1 MGIAGH
7 TPNFTAAGT
16 ILPFSC
22 VKAGTTDPFRVQ
34 VATLED
40 EVVLGVTD
48 GSTRA
53 FDSTNHAV
61 AGDPVVLQNS
71 EFVQLRAGG
80 TIAVGDGLRPT
91 TNGAVIV
98 ASDRVQFVACDS
110 AVSGEIFWA
119 QRVGSVEL
127 EIPSPAFYGSNRA
140 GSFLQDAINGTDSLD
155 IVVIGDSNAGFP
167 GDNGYTVAWN
177 RVMQFGLRVP
187 VYATP
192 LMSGGP
198 SNQRDLTTG
207 NIRGDGLWCLGNS
220 QQWNA
225 EGEAGGTYT
234 GTTFKNMIQSTD
246 SEIVGLRTWLGFNF
260 TDYNVNS
267 TANKSIFPLGW
278 MSNPAVVEVG
288 QRFTSNFIN
297 YIGISNQL
305 VSSFNAFG
313 SELGFGTAG
322 TGGHALQ
329 YRIVY
334 GTFPTAGSFK
344 PYAFYLGTTGALL
357 RDSSTTS
364 TGGGY
369 GYRTKPFDVTSFTL
383 AAVGSQPSR
392 VCFTWDGADSA
403 TNADQANGPF
413 ACLWQS
419 VIRPNFKGYS
429 VSCLNYF
436 GGLTT
441 TQVAEK
447 IEDCDKML
455 DAYLKELRERQV
467 GTTPGTAGT
476 GRVLVFLNSGING
489 TETTSTWPLAAQRII
504 DRFRARWVATGGTLS
519 NLAFVFT
526 VTHPTTD
533 SGVTWTANRAAVA
546 AAANAYAVA
555 NGSTYNLAVVDI
567 GQMMTG
573 LVMSRYSMYDS
584 GGQAHL
590 TKVAI
595 PPAAVTTATDGYQTI
610 TSAIVS
616 ALTSST

>member
-1 MGIAGH
+1 
-7 TPNFTAAGT
+7 
-16 ILPFSC
+16 
-22 VKAGTTDPFRVQ
+22 
-34 VATLED
+34 
-40 EVVLGVTD
+40 
-48 GSTRA
+48 
-53 FDSTNHAV
+53 
-61 AGDPVVLQNS
+61 
-71 EFVQLRAGG
+71 
-80 TIAVGDGLRPT
+80 
-91 TNGAVIV
+91 
-98 ASDRVQFVACDS
+98 
-110 AVSGEIFWA
+110 
-119 QRVGSVEL
+119 
-127 EIPSPAFYGSNRA
+127 
-140 GSFLQDAINGTDSLD
+140 
-155 IVVIGDSNAGFP
+155 
-167 GDNGYTVAWN
+167 
-177 RVMQFGLRVP
+177 
-187 VYATP
+187 
-192 LMSGGP
+192 
-198 SNQRDLTTG
+198 
-207 NIRGDGLWCLGNS
+207 
-220 QQWNA
+220 
-225 EGEAGGTYT
+225 
-234 GTTFKNMIQSTD
+234 
-246 SEIVGLRTWLGFNF
+246 
-260 TDYNVNS
+260 
-267 TANKSIFPLGW
+267 

-288 QRFTSNFIN
+288 QRFTSSFNN
-297 YIGISNQL
+297 YIAVSNQV
-305 VSSFNAFG
+305 VSGFNAFG

-344 PYAFYLGTTGALL
+344 PYAFYLGTTSALL

-369 GYRTKPFDVTSFTL
+369 GYATKAFDVSSFTL
-383 AAVGSQPSR
+383 ASSGNPNR
-392 VCFTWDGADSA
+392 VCFTWDGANSA

-467 GTTPGTAGT
+467 AGGGT

-489 TETTSTWPLAAQRII
+489 TETTTTWPAAAQRII
-504 DRFRARWVATGGTLS
+504 DRFRARWVATGGIVD

-533 SGVTWTANRAAVA
+533 SGVTWTANRAAIA
-546 AAANAYAVA
+546 AAANDYAVA

-595 PPAAVTTATDGYQTI
+595 PPATVTTATDGYEVICTAI
-610 TSAIVS
+610 TSRLIGA
-616 ALTSST
+616 

>member
-1 MGIAGH
+1 
-7 TPNFTAAGT
+7 
-16 ILPFSC
+16 
-22 VKAGTTDPFRVQ
+22 
-34 VATLED
+34 
-40 EVVLGVTD
+40 
-48 GSTRA
+48 
-53 FDSTNHAV
+53 
-61 AGDPVVLQNS
+61 
-71 EFVQLRAGG
+71 
-80 TIAVGDGLRPT
+80 
-91 TNGAVIV
+91 
-98 ASDRVQFVACDS
+98 
-110 AVSGEIFWA
+110 
-119 QRVGSVEL
+119 
-127 EIPSPAFYGSNRA
+127 
-140 GSFLQDAINGTDSLD
+140 
-155 IVVIGDSNAGFP
+155 
-167 GDNGYTVAWN
+167 
-177 RVMQFGLRVP
+177 
-187 VYATP
+187 
-192 LMSGGP
+192 
-198 SNQRDLTTG
+198 
-207 NIRGDGLWCLGNS
+207 
-220 QQWNA
+220 
-225 EGEAGGTYT
+225 
-234 GTTFKNMIQSTD
+234 MIQSTD
-246 SEIVGLRTWLGFNF
+246 TEIVGLRTWLGFNF

-267 TANKSIFPLGW
+267 TANKSIFPQGW

-288 QRFTSNFIN
+288 QRFTSSFEN
-297 YIGISNQL
+297 YIAVSNQA
-305 VSSFNAFG
+305 VINFNVFG

-344 PYAFYLGTTGALL
+344 PYAFYLGTTSALL

-369 GYRTKPFDVTSFTL
+369 GYATKAFDVSSFTL
-383 AAVGSQPSR
+383 ASSGNPSR

-467 GTTPGTAGT
+467 AGGGT

-489 TETTSTWPLAAQRII
+489 TETTTTWPAAAQRII

-533 SGVTWTANRAAVA
+533 AGVTWTANRAAVA

>member
-1 MGIAGH
+1 MLQDV
-7 TPNFTAAGT
+7 AAG
-16 ILPFSC
+16 
-22 VKAGTTDPFRVQ
+22 R
-34 VATLED
+34 
-40 EVVLGVTD
+40 
-48 GSTRA
+48 
-53 FDSTNHAV
+53 
-61 AGDPVVLQNS
+61 
-71 EFVQLRAGG
+71 
-80 TIAVGDGLRPT
+80 
-91 TNGAVIV
+91 
-98 ASDRVQFVACDS
+98 
-110 AVSGEIFWA
+110 
-119 QRVGSVEL
+119 
-127 EIPSPAFYGSNRA
+127 
-140 GSFLQDAINGTDSLD
+140 DSLD
-155 IVVIGDSNAGFP
+155 IIVIGDSNAGFP

-198 SNQRDLTTG
+198 TNPSQLTT
-207 NIRGDGLWCLGNS
+207 NNSRGDGLWSLGVAQS
-220 QQWNA
+220 WNA
-225 EGEAGGTYT
+225 NTNAGGSNT
-234 GTTFKNMIQSTD
+234 GTTFKQMIQSTD
-246 SEIVGLRTWLGFNF
+246 SEIVGLRNWLGFNS
-260 TDYNVNS
+260 TNYNVND
-267 TANKSIFPLGW
+267 TTNKSIFPQGW

-288 QRFTSNFIN
+288 QRFTSSFNN
-297 YIGISNQL
+297 YIAVSNQV
-305 VSSFNAFG
+305 VSGFNAFG

-329 YRIVY
+329 YRIVH

-369 GYRTKPFDVTSFTL
+369 GYTTKWFDISSFTL
-383 AAVGSQPSR
+383 AAVGSQPNR
-392 VCFTWDGADSA
+392 VCFTWDGANSA

-455 DAYLKELRERQV
+455 DAYLKEIRERQI
-467 GTTPGTAGT
+467 GTTAGTAGT
-476 GRVLVFLNSGING
+476 GRLLVFLNSGING
-489 TETTSTWPLAAQRII
+489 TETTTTWPAAAQRII
-504 DRFRARWVATGGTLS
+504 DRITSRWVLTGGSAS

-526 VTHPTTD
+526 LTHPTTD
-533 SGVTWTANRAAVA
+533 GAVAWTANRAAVA
-546 AAANAYAVA
+546 TAANNYAAANG
-555 NGSTYNLAVVDI
+555 NTYNLAVVDI
-567 GQMMTG
+567 AQMMTG

-595 PPAAVTTATDGYQTI
+595 PPATVTTATDGYESIVQ
-610 TSAIVS
+610 SIVS
-616 ALTSST
+616 SLLSSV

>member
-1 MGIAGH
+1 MLQDV
-7 TPNFTAAGT
+7 AAG
-16 ILPFSC
+16 
-22 VKAGTTDPFRVQ
+22 R
-34 VATLED
+34 
-40 EVVLGVTD
+40 
-48 GSTRA
+48 
-53 FDSTNHAV
+53 
-61 AGDPVVLQNS
+61 
-71 EFVQLRAGG
+71 
-80 TIAVGDGLRPT
+80 
-91 TNGAVIV
+91 
-98 ASDRVQFVACDS
+98 
-110 AVSGEIFWA
+110 
-119 QRVGSVEL
+119 
-127 EIPSPAFYGSNRA
+127 
-140 GSFLQDAINGTDSLD
+140 DSLD
-155 IVVIGDSNAGFP
+155 IIVIGDSNAGFP

-192 LMSGGP
+192 LMGGGP
-198 SNQRDLTTG
+198 TNVSQLTTPNG
-207 NIRGDGLWCLGNS
+207 RGDGLWSLGVGQSWSANT
-220 QQWNA
+220 N
-225 EGEAGGTYT
+225 AGGSNS
-234 GTTFKNMIQSTD
+234 GTTYKQMIQSTD
-246 SEIVGLRTWLGFNF
+246 SEIVGLRNWLGFNF
-260 TDYNVNS
+260 TNYTVND
-267 TANKSIFPLGW
+267 TTNKSIFPQGW

-288 QRFTSNFIN
+288 QNYTSGTTFATHNFIT
-297 YIGISNQL
+297 ISNQS
-305 VSSFNAFG
+305 VSGVNTFG

-369 GYRTKPFDVTSFTL
+369 GYATKAFNISSFTL
-383 AAVGSQPSR
+383 AAVGSQPNR
-392 VCFTWDGADSA
+392 VCFTWDGANSA
-403 TNADQANGPF
+403 TTSDQANGPF

-429 VSCLNYF
+429 VNCLNYF

-455 DAYLKELRERQV
+455 DAYLKELRERQIA
-467 GTTPGTAGT
+467 GGGT

-489 TETTSTWPLAAQRII
+489 TETTTTWPAAAQRII
-504 DRFRARWVATGGTLS
+504 DRITSRWVLTGGSAS

-526 VTHPTTD
+526 LTHPTTD
-533 SGVTWTANRAAVA
+533 GAVAWTANRAAVA
-546 AAANAYAVA
+546 TAANNYAAANG
-555 NGSTYNLAVVDI
+555 NTYNLAVVDI
-567 GQMMTG
+567 AQMMTG

-595 PPAAVTTATDGYQTI
+595 PPATVTTATDGYESIVQ
-610 TSAIVS
+610 SIVS
-616 ALTSST
+616 SLLAST

>member
-1 MGIAGH
+1 
-7 TPNFTAAGT
+7 
-16 ILPFSC
+16 
-22 VKAGTTDPFRVQ
+22 
-34 VATLED
+34 
-40 EVVLGVTD
+40 
-48 GSTRA
+48 
-53 FDSTNHAV
+53 
-61 AGDPVVLQNS
+61 
-71 EFVQLRAGG
+71 
-80 TIAVGDGLRPT
+80 
-91 TNGAVIV
+91 
-98 ASDRVQFVACDS
+98 
-110 AVSGEIFWA
+110 
-119 QRVGSVEL
+119 
-127 EIPSPAFYGSNRA
+127 
-140 GSFLQDAINGTDSLD
+140 
-155 IVVIGDSNAGFP
+155 
-167 GDNGYTVAWN
+167 
-177 RVMQFGLRVP
+177 
-187 VYATP
+187 
-192 LMSGGP
+192 
-198 SNQRDLTTG
+198 
-207 NIRGDGLWCLGNS
+207 
-220 QQWNA
+220 
-225 EGEAGGTYT
+225 
-234 GTTFKNMIQSTD
+234 MIQSTD
-246 SEIVGLRTWLGFNF
+246 TEIVGLRTWLGFNF
-260 TDYNVNS
+260 TNHNVND
-267 TANKSIFPLGW
+267 TTNKSLFPMGW

-288 QRFTSNFIN
+288 QRFTSSFNN
-297 YIGISNQL
+297 YLAVSNQV
-305 VSSFNAFG
+305 VSGVNAFG

-329 YRIVY
+329 YRIVH

-369 GYRTKPFDVTSFTL
+369 GYKTKAFDVTSFTL
-383 AAVGSQPSR
+383 AAVGSQPNR
-392 VCFTWDGADSA
+392 VCFTWDGANSA

-419 VIRPNFKGYS
+419 VIRPNFKGYA
-429 VSCLNYF
+429 VNCLNYF

-504 DRFRARWVATGGTLS
+504 DRFRARWVATGGSLE

-526 VTHPTTD
+526 VTHPTAD
-533 SGVTWTANRAAVA
+533 AGVTWTANRAAVA
-546 AAANAYAVA
+546 AAANAYAVD
-555 NGSTYNLAVVDI
+555 NGSTYDLAVVDI
-567 GQMMTG
+567 GQMLTG

-595 PPAAVTTATDGYQTI
+595 PPAAVTTATDGYETI

-616 ALTSST
+616 ALISST

>member
-1 MGIAGH
+1 MLQDV
-7 TPNFTAAGT
+7 AAG
-16 ILPFSC
+16 
-22 VKAGTTDPFRVQ
+22 R
-34 VATLED
+34 
-40 EVVLGVTD
+40 
-48 GSTRA
+48 
-53 FDSTNHAV
+53 
-61 AGDPVVLQNS
+61 
-71 EFVQLRAGG
+71 
-80 TIAVGDGLRPT
+80 
-91 TNGAVIV
+91 
-98 ASDRVQFVACDS
+98 
-110 AVSGEIFWA
+110 
-119 QRVGSVEL
+119 
-127 EIPSPAFYGSNRA
+127 
-140 GSFLQDAINGTDSLD
+140 DSLD
-155 IVVIGDSNAGFP
+155 IIVIGDSNAGFP

-198 SNQRDLTTG
+198 SNQSQLTTG
-207 NIRGDGLWCLGNS
+207 NSRGDGLWSLGVAQS
-220 QQWNA
+220 WNA
-225 EGEAGGTYT
+225 HTNAGGTNT

-267 TANKSIFPLGW
+267 TDNKSIFPLGW

-288 QRFTSNFIN
+288 QRFTSSFNN
-297 YIGISNQL
+297 YIAVSNQV
-305 VSSFNAFG
+305 VSGFNAFG

-369 GYRTKPFDVTSFTL
+369 GYATKAFNISSFTL
-383 AAVGSQPSR
+383 AAVGSQPNR
-392 VCFTWDGADSA
+392 VCFTWDGANSA

-419 VIRPNFKGYS
+419 VIRPNFKGYA
-429 VSCLNYF
+429 VNCLNYF

-467 GTTPGTAGT
+467 AGGGT
-476 GRVLVFLNSGING
+476 GRVLVFLNSGIN
-489 TETTSTWPLAAQRII
+489 TPETTTTWPAAAQRII
-504 DRFRARWVATGGTLS
+504 DRFRARWAATGGTLS

-533 SGVTWTANRAAVA
+533 AGVTWTANRAAVA

-573 LVMSRYSMYDS
+573 LVMLRYSMYDIA
-584 GGQAHL
+584 GQAHL

-595 PPAAVTTATDGYQTI
+595 PPATVTTATDGYESIVQ
-610 TSAIVS
+610 SIVS
-616 ALTSST
+616 SLLSSV

>member
-1 MGIAGH
+1 
-7 TPNFTAAGT
+7 
-16 ILPFSC
+16 
-22 VKAGTTDPFRVQ
+22 
-34 VATLED
+34 
-40 EVVLGVTD
+40 
-48 GSTRA
+48 
-53 FDSTNHAV
+53 
-61 AGDPVVLQNS
+61 
-71 EFVQLRAGG
+71 
-80 TIAVGDGLRPT
+80 
-91 TNGAVIV
+91 
-98 ASDRVQFVACDS
+98 
-110 AVSGEIFWA
+110 
-119 QRVGSVEL
+119 
-127 EIPSPAFYGSNRA
+127 
-140 GSFLQDAINGTDSLD
+140 
-155 IVVIGDSNAGFP
+155 
-167 GDNGYTVAWN
+167 
-177 RVMQFGLRVP
+177 
-187 VYATP
+187 
-192 LMSGGP
+192 MSGGP
-198 SNQRDLTTG
+198 SNQSQLTTG
-207 NIRGDGLWCLGNS
+207 NSRGDGLWSLGNS
-220 QQWNA
+220 QRWNA
-225 EGEAGGTYT
+225 HSEAGGSNT

-267 TANKSIFPLGW
+267 TSNKSIFPIGW

-288 QRFTSNFIN
+288 QRFTSSFVN
-297 YIGISNQL
+297 YIAVSNQV

-369 GYRTKPFDVTSFTL
+369 GYATKAFDVSSFTL
-383 AAVGSQPSR
+383 ASSGNPNR
-392 VCFTWDGADSA
+392 VCFTWDGANSA

-419 VIRPNFKGYS
+419 VIRPNFKGYA
-429 VSCLNYF
+429 VNCLNYF

-467 GTTPGTAGT
+467 AGGGT

-489 TETTSTWPLAAQRII
+489 TETTTTWPAAAQRII
-504 DRFRARWVATGGTLS
+504 DRFRARWVATGGALS

-533 SGVTWTANRAAVA
+533 AGVTWTANRAAVA

-567 GQMMTG
+567 EQMMTG

-590 TKVAI
+590 EKVAI
-595 PPAAVTTATDGYQTI
+595 PPAAVATATDGYETI
-610 TSAIVS
+610 TQAVVNLLI
-616 ALTSST
+616 SST